1 MDDLS
6 REEISGEDIAR
17 VEERIEDLV
26 QSIERCRKF
35 SLAAK
40 AAIALGAAWIALTV
54 VGILPFVAA
63 PVIGALASAIG
74 GVVLL
79 GSNAT
84 TWREAEASL
93 RASEAL
99 RRELIAGMN
108 LRTVDQEVR
117 RLP

>member
-63 PVIGALASAIG
+63 PVIGA
-74 GVVLL
+74 VVLL

-108 LRTVDQEVR
+108 LRTVDQDVR